1 MHRRDLLS
9 ALCVAALPSLV
20 RAAQSDLLDVVIVG
34 AGGAGLAAAVAAKEA
49 GAARVLVLEKT
60 IAAGGHT
67 LLSAGSISVPVE
79 SSSRDP
85 VAEMAQEMIRAGGDR
100 RLAEVLARESA
111 SLAGWLAD
119 MGVRWEPRLF
129 QAVGAVSRRNLSPG
143 AMRGGFECVQA
154 LAARAKALGAEVH
167 FMEPAKHLYVK
178 DGKIRGVLT
187 ESSDGS
193 RRLYEARAVILATG
207 GFGAN
212 VALRRLYRP
221 ELDGDYT
228 TTADPLG
235 RLGDGATGDGVLMA
249 QRVGARLVDMDAVQ
263 LIPYNGGRVLDYA
276 GAEIWLNAEGR
287 RFVNEEAPFS
297 RIEAALQEQ
306 TDAMMWA
313 LTDAKS
319 QKGAN
324 IVIKLASG
332 AVQTADS
339 IEALARGMHLSTHV
353 LQQTLARYNRMV
365 RAGKDAD
372 FGRKI
377 LTQTIDTPPFYYGVE
392 RLCIHMTLGGVAVD
406 SDMHVLD
413 RNGRVMDGLYAAGEV
428 TGGVHGRRRISGNAL
443 TEAFAFGRLAG
454 RNAARSK

>member
-1 MHRRDLLS
+1 MHRRDFLS
-9 ALCVAALPSLV
+9 VLCVAALPSLV

-79 SSSRDP
+79 SSGRDP
-85 VAEMAQEMIRAGGDR
+85 IAEMAQEMVRAGGDR

-154 LAARAKALGAEVH
+154 LAARAKTLGVEMH
-167 FMEPAKHLYVK
+167 FMELAKHLYVK

-212 VALRRLYRP
+212 VALRRLYRH

-324 IVIKLASG
+324 IAIKLASG
-332 AVQTADS
+332 AVRTADS
-339 IEALARGMHLSTHV
+339 IEALARGMHLSVNV
-353 LQQTLARYNRMV
+353 LRETLKRYNRMV
-365 RAGKDAD
+365 REGKDTD

-392 RLCIHMTLGGVAVD
+392 HLCIHMTLGGVAVD
-406 SDMHVLD
+406 SDTHVLD
-413 RNGRVMDGLYAAGEV
+413 REGRVMDGLYAAGEV